1 MENYHYKKLLLIRN
15 WGWAGVGRNSG
26 FLWNWGNVRG
36 YEKKRHSARTRSLEQ
51 KFAFNFIK
59 FHNRPQNFLTFPR
72 TDLFRTNM
80 NHSLKMKTLQFFRR
94 IWKLKITTSQLLS
107 DLLVSKFFILFI
119 LLRAPGSRDRIFPLE
134 TDHFYGYMPG
144 IGIQKFPSAKSRIH
158 LILFRDIPIFMP
170 KIAIKTSYH
179 HTYIIVI
186 DNV

>member
-1 MENYHYKKLLLIRN
+1 MVIIRN

-80 NHSLKMKTLQFFRR
+80 NHSLKMRTFQIFRR
-94 IWKLKITTSQLLS
+94 IYKMRIKIVFNFKDDKELTLNFTSKSHRIDIGKNSENFSVWKIVWTSRYFFFNFWIFVSTVFKNFKI
-107 DLLVSKFFILFI
+107 
-119 LLRAPGSRDRIFPLE
+119 PGNPLWLNL
-134 TDHFYGYMPG
+134 DWQG
-144 IGIQKFPSAKSRIH
+144 
-158 LILFRDIPIFMP
+158 L
-170 KIAIKTSYH
+170 
-179 HTYIIVI
+179 
-186 DNV
+186 

>member
-1 MENYHYKKLLLIRN
+1 MVIIRN

-80 NHSLKMKTLQFFRR
+80 NHSLKMRTFQIFRR
-94 IWKLKITTSQLLS
+94 IYKMRIKIVFNFKADKELTLNSTSKSHRIVIGKNSEKVSVWKIVRTSRYFFFIFGFLARRFLKIL
-107 DLLVSKFFILFI
+107 
-119 LLRAPGSRDRIFPLE
+119 
-134 TDHFYGYMPG
+134 
-144 IGIQKFPSAKSRIH
+144 KFPATR
-158 LILFRDIPIFMP
+158 
-170 KIAIKTSYH
+170 YG
-179 HTYIIVI
+179 
-186 DNV
+186 